1 MSDIAQRLG
10 SDQLPAYTAFAYK
23 MLDLRAAAKSVAAM
37 VRALKCDP
45 QLRADRFAA
54 RDELQH
60 TYDRIASALG
70 MPALQVRLALRKRV
84 HIGGQAILRGNS
96 ATEIRIFPLWGV
108 VNKKRHK
115 WQPAEIGL
123 TSPVIACEILL
134 HEIAHAHQCF
144 FDRIG
149 DHEHSFVRSYI
160 VIERVMLD
168 FGFGP
173 LLPQEYRLFGCPPQ
187 SFAASLQ
194 GTPRQSKSL
203 DFGYSTAGH

>member
-60 TYDRIASALG
+60 TYDRIAGALG

-108 VNKKRHK
+108 ANKKRHK

-134 HEIAHAHQCF
+134 HEVAHVHQLRF
-144 FDRIG
+144 EHTG
-149 DHEHSFVRSYI
+149 DHEHSFVRSY
-160 VIERVMLD
+160 VAIEEVMLG

-173 LLPQEYRLFGCPPQ
+173 LLPQRLRLLGCPPG
-187 SFAASLQ
+187 SYAASMQ
-194 GTPRQSKSL
+194 ATPRLQP
-203 DFGYSTAGH
+203 TQPAT